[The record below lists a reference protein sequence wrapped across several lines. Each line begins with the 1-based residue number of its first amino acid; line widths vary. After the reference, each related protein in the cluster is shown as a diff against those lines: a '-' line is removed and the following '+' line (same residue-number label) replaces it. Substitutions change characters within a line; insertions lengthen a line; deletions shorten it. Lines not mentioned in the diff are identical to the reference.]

1 MPIDQVEIRQV
12 SVPLATPYREAIAEV
27 EAFHHVITVI
37 EADGERGI
45 GEADFLNVT
54 PNAAPIVAHALRVA
68 APRLV
73 GRELDDVAGVLATVR
88 EVLGDALAPT
98 AVAGG
103 LAAIDLAL
111 FDALA
116 RRQGRP
122 VHALL
127 GGPRTDVIPVS
138 FTLSAADAGEMAE
151 AARTRVAQGYR
162 TVVVKAGRGG
172 PELDA
177 ARVAEVRAAVGDDVR
192 IRVDVNGG
200 YRDVDAAVAAIRG
213 FEPYDVEFVE
223 QPLPPGDPAELAALR
238 RSVGVPLAAD
248 ESLVTVADAEALARA
263 GAVDIFNI
271 KVTKCGGFQASLAVA
286 AVAETAGIPCL
297 VGGHPTQEIA
307 RQACRHFAAAVE
319 VTNRGFAHEG
329 PGPASQALVDQ
340 LTREVVTYDDV
351 ERLGGVVATPM
362 APGLGV
368 RLREDVLARHTRG
381 EVTRN
386 PPGAA

>member
-1 MPIDQVEIRQV
+1 MPIDRVEIRQV

-27 EAFHHVITVI
+27 NAFHHVITVV
-37 EADGERGI
+37 EADGVRGI

-54 PNAAPIVAHALRVA
+54 PNAAPIVAHALGVVA
-68 APRLV
+68 PKLV
-73 GRELDDVAGVLATVR
+73 GRDLDDVAGTLASVR
-88 EVLGDALAPT
+88 AVLGDALSPT

-103 LAAIDLAL
+103 LAAVDLAL
-111 FDALA
+111 FDALG
-116 RRQGRP
+116 RRDGRP

-127 GGPRTDVIPVS
+127 GGQVTDVIPVS
-138 FTLSAADAGEMAE
+138 FTLSAAAPGDMAE
-151 AARTRVAQGYR
+151 AVRSRVVQGYK

-172 PELDA
+172 TDLDV
-177 ARVAEVRAAVGDDVR
+177 ARVAEVRRAVGDDVR

-200 YRDVDAAVAAIRG
+200 YRDLEEAVAAIRG
-213 FEPYDVEFVE
+213 FEAYDVEFVE
-223 QPLPPGDPAELAALR
+223 QPLPPGDPARLAALR
-238 RSVGVPLAAD
+238 RAVGTPLAAD

-263 GAVDIFNI
+263 EAVDIFNI

-286 AVAETAGIPCL
+286 AVAEAAGIPCL

-307 RQACRHFAAAVE
+307 RQACRHFAAAVA

-340 LTREVVTYDDV
+340 LTREVVTYADV
-351 ERLGGVVATPM
+351 ERLGGVVAAPT

-368 RLREDVLARHTRG
+368 SLREDVLARHTRG
-381 EVTRN
+381 PVVRH
-386 PPGAA
+386 PA